1 MPSTLLSAYMMH
13 SSQHRGKPHT
23 HSHLVPSFSSSCFL
37 LGKSRFGVFHLVT
50 RETNKKKNSSEPVL
64 HLEIAYV
71 LKILF
76 AYFQDAVDF
85 ISLDLPYE
93 CHSEADLP
101 QTLSEL
107 QVT

>member
-1 MPSTLLSAYMMH
+1 MMH

-23 HSHLVPSFSSSCFL
+23 HSHLVPSFSSSCFF
-37 LGKSRFGVFHLVT
+37 LGKSCFGVFHLVT
-50 RETNKKKNSSEPVL
+50 REKKNSSELVL

-85 ISLDLPYE
+85 ISLDLSYE